1 MHALATVDYVIILGY
16 LALSLTA
23 GVIMT
28 KRAGLSLEHY
38 FLGGRTL
45 PWWVLGVAGMANWF
59 DLTGTMIITSF
70 LYMLGPRGLYV
81 EFRGGA
87 GIVLIFMLAYTGKWH
102 RRSGCMTGAEWMTYR
117 FGEGKAAEGVRAMS
131 ALAGI
136 LLTVMM
142 LAYLIRGAS
151 LFLGLFFPFPPMY
164 TTLVV
169 VAVSTLF
176 TMSAGFYGVVL
187 TDLVQGAII
196 LTASVIIALM
206 AWHMVPSMTSL
217 AATAQA
223 VTGNADWTNSQ
234 PAWHTQMPAGYE
246 PYSMLMMVAAFYLL
260 RNILGGAG
268 TGADSRYFGAKSDR
282 DCGLQS
288 LQQGLMLMFRWPL
301 MIGFAVMGIYLV
313 HGLFPDPALIHQAA
327 NLIRAQYP
335 NTAEPYWHDL
345 TASIMSSPGNHPAAF
360 TGQLQTLL
368 GADWQGKLALVG
380 YHGTVNPEQILP
392 AVLLNMVP
400 TGLKGLIVVAM
411 FAAMMSCKNGLM
423 NGASALFV
431 KDIYQ
436 NFFRPRAA
444 NRELIIAS
452 YASTLGIVL
461 VGFFFGV
468 AATNINTLWGWIVMS
483 LSAGQIGPQVLRLY
497 WWRCNAWGM
506 IAGTLLGILGAVTQ
520 RLMAP
525 QMSEPTQLVL
535 MTAISFGGT
544 IVGSLLTAPT
554 PREVLVNF
562 YRTTRPFGWWGPLR
576 GEFQGA
582 VRAAIDR
589 ENRND
594 LLTLPFALLWLVTL
608 LLLPMQLVIQSY
620 ATFFRTL
627 PLFLVAVTGMYYFW
641 WKPLMKKETA
651 VPLPVNSPPAAAALL
666 GADMQAGSK

>member
-1 MHALATVDYVIILGY
+1 V
-16 LALSLTA
+16 
-23 GVIMT
+23 
-28 KRAGLSLEHY
+28 
-38 FLGGRTL
+38 
-45 PWWVLGVAGMANWF
+45 
-59 DLTGTMIITSF
+59 
-70 LYMLGPRGLYV
+70 
-81 EFRGGA
+81 
-87 GIVLIFMLAYTGKWH
+87 
-102 RRSGCMTGAEWMTYR
+102 
-117 FGEGKAAEGVRAMS
+117 
-131 ALAGI
+131 
-136 LLTVMM
+136 
-142 LAYLIRGAS
+142 
-151 LFLGLFFPFPPMY
+151 
-164 TTLVV
+164 
-169 VAVSTLF
+169 
-176 TMSAGFYGVVL
+176 GF
-187 TDLVQGAII
+187 
-196 LTASVIIALM
+196 
-206 AWHMVPSMTSL
+206 
-217 AATAQA
+217 
-223 VTGNADWTNSQ
+223 
-234 PAWHTQMPAGYE
+234 
-246 PYSMLMMVAAFYLL
+246 
-260 RNILGGAG
+260 
-268 TGADSRYFGAKSDR
+268 
-282 DCGLQS
+282 
-288 LQQGLMLMFRWPL
+288 
-301 MIGFAVMGIYLV
+301 
-313 HGLFPDPALIHQAA
+313 
-327 NLIRAQYP
+327 
-335 NTAEPYWHDL
+335 
-345 TASIMSSPGNHPAAF
+345 
-360 TGQLQTLL
+360 
-368 GADWQGKLALVG
+368 
-380 YHGTVNPEQILP
+380 HGTVNPEQILP

-520 RLMAP
+520 RLIAP

-544 IVGSLLTAPT
+544 IVGSRLTAPT